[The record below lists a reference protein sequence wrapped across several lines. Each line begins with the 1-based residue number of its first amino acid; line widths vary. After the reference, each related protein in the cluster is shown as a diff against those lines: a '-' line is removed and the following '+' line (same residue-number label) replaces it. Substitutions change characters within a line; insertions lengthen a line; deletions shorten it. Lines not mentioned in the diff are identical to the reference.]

1 MDIQKTKIY
10 SHLIYNNNTFYC
22 ANIDNVAAY
31 AQSFL
36 SRIPAMFSNYTN
48 HDIGHSARV
57 ADYMV
62 DLLPCTLDKYNDTEL
77 VIMLYS
83 AIFHDIGMVVSET
96 EGDLNHAK
104 QDDIRKTHHILSEKF
119 LNECNEKVDCFNIDN
134 EGSVNFKCLVAKIA
148 RSHGEDFSWIERNLK
163 QKEYLGND
171 TVNPQFIACL
181 LRLGDYLD
189 FDSKRTPY
197 YLFNFLNLSTRSSD
211 EWKKHFSITNYKK
224 IENKRVFFAGNCE
237 DPEIYIGIL
246 NYFNLIEKEIK
257 NAKSLLSNDDEKY
270 KLTIEDKVLYQ
281 IFHNSFDSVDLQF
294 LMDYISISN
303 LLMGENLYSDK
314 KSALREIIQNSMDA
328 VSLRK
333 EIAEKNEI
341 AYTPEIKI
349 VIEEDKVSIQDNGI
363 GMTLSDVKNY
373 FLNIGHSFYRS
384 ADFKDLSLTYKPIS
398 HYGIGFL
405 SSFLLSDS
413 INVKTTSYKEPKV
426 CNVLR
431 LQKNNRFVIQKS
443 EENALPE
450 AGTEIILAKS
460 SFMKVFPKVEDI
472 RKYIS
477 ETFKDTGV
485 KIIVSENEQEK
496 VIAFDEQQS
505 KNMINLSDYLNN
517 VECCFGGSLTLSL
530 KDNFR
535 FIVIQPDSVPFENT
549 GEYIYDAE
557 YFSDMIIDYDDLAN
571 WSKNTKST
579 YSINRLLNSYRE
591 LQIFDIYPLDD
602 DEIESFLQAQ
612 EITDDNEAAFEYLKK
627 KHSIYEPI
635 RIYIGDENLF
645 YDIDDYDSID
655 MDTEIKGYDETSGF
669 KKVLKTFIERNIDYD
684 VCTCLIKRELQP
696 IYIHDDHF
704 SKIEQK
710 RTVSS
715 FYHSNLFV
723 KNVRIPNFSISI
735 PVVIRPL
742 MLTNF
747 EINIFSENCYPDV
760 SRTSLNEE
768 TCKLLGY
775 AIGRAIHIYILEHA
789 KLKAYEKEF
798 LKSFIKKYYKYDSD
812 NEFCKKIKL

>member
-1 MDIQKTKIY
+1 MDITETKIY
-10 SHLIYNNNTFYC
+10 KHFKEKDNTFYC
-22 ANIDNVAAY
+22 SNIDNVAAY
-31 AQSFL
+31 AKSFL

-62 DLLPCTLDKYNDTEL
+62 ALLPQPLDKYNDTEL

-96 EGDLNHAK
+96 EGDLDSAR
-104 QDDIRKTHHILSEKF
+104 QDDIRKTHHIRTEKF
-119 LNECNEKVDCFNIDN
+119 LNGHNEKYDCFNIDN
-134 EGSVNFKCLVAKIA
+134 EGSINFKSLVATIA
-148 RSHGEDFSWIERNLK
+148 RSHGEDFSWIEKNLK
-163 QKEYLGND
+163 QKECFGND
-171 TVNPQFIACL
+171 TVNPRFIACL

-197 YLFNFLNLSTRSSD
+197 HLFNFLNLSTISSD
-211 EWKKHFSITNYKK
+211 EWKKHFSITNYNK
-224 IENKRVFFAGNCE
+224 IENQRIFFYGNCE
-237 DPEIYIGIL
+237 EPDIFLGIL
-246 NYFNLIEKEIK
+246 HYFNLIEKEIK
-257 NAKSLLSNDDEKY
+257 NAKSLLSNDEEKY
-270 KLTIEDKVLYQ
+270 KLTIEDKVLNQ
-281 IFHNSFDSVDLQF
+281 ILHNSFDSVDLQF

-413 INVKTTSYKEPKV
+413 ISVKTTSYKEPKV

-477 ETFKDTGV
+477 ETFKNTGV
-485 KIIVSENEQEK
+485 KIIVSENGQETA
-496 VIAFDEQQS
+496 VAFDNQHS
-505 KNMINLSDYLNN
+505 KNRINLSDYLNN
-517 VECCFGGSLTLSL
+517 VECSCSLPLPSAKKEDIPLYGIHSILS
-530 KDNFR
+530 
-535 FIVIQPDSVPFENT
+535 PFENT
-549 GEYIYDAE
+549 GECIYDAE
-557 YFSDMIIDYDDLAN
+557 YFPDMIIDYEDLAN
-571 WSKNTKST
+571 WSENTKST
-579 YSINRLLNSYRE
+579 YSINRLLNSYKE
-591 LQIFDIYPLDD
+591 LQIFDVYPLDY
-602 DEIESFLQAQ
+602 DENECFSQAQ
-612 EITDDNEAAFEYLKK
+612 EILDDNDSAFEYLQK
-627 KHSIYEPI
+627 KHAVYEPI

-645 YDIDDYDSID
+645 YDIDDYDIID
-655 MDTEIKGYDETSGF
+655 MEEEIKGYSETSEF
-669 KKVLKTFIERNIDYD
+669 KKILKAFIERKMDYD
-684 VCTCLIKRELQP
+684 VCACLIRPRLQP
-696 IYIHDDHF
+696 IYIYDEHF
-704 SKIEQK
+704 SRIEHK

-735 PVVIRPL
+735 PVLIRPL
-742 MLTNF
+742 MLANF

-760 SRTSLNEE
+760 SRTRLNDD

-775 AIGRAIHIYILEHA
+775 AIGRAIHIYILKQA
-789 KLKAYEKEF
+789 NLKAHEKEF
-798 LKSFIKKYYKYDSD
+798 LSAFIKKYYKYDPN
-812 NEFCKKIKL
+812 NEFCKKPK

>member
-1 MDIQKTKIY
+1 MDISETKIY
-10 SHLIYNNNTFYC
+10 KHLKEKDNTFYC
-22 ANIDNVAAY
+22 SNIDNLAAY
-31 AQSFL
+31 AKSFL

-62 DLLPCTLDKYNDTEL
+62 ALLPQPLDKYNDTEL

-96 EGDLNHAK
+96 EGDLDSAR
-104 QDDIRKTHHILSEKF
+104 QDDIRKTHHKRSEKF
-119 LNECNEKVDCFNIDN
+119 LNDHNEKYDCFNIDN
-134 EGSVNFKCLVAKIA
+134 ESYVNFKNLVATIA
-148 RSHGEDFSWIERNLK
+148 RSHGEDFSWIEKNLK
-163 QKEYLGND
+163 QKEYFGND

-197 YLFNFLNLSTRSSD
+197 HLFNFLNLSTRSSD
-211 EWKKHFSITNYKK
+211 EWKKHFSITNYEK
-224 IENKRVFFAGNCE
+224 IENHKILFAGNCE
-237 DPEIYIGIL
+237 EPDIFIGIL
-246 NYFNLIEKEIK
+246 HYFDLIEKEIK

-270 KLTIEDKVLYQ
+270 KLTIEDKVLNQ
-281 IFHNSFDSVDLQF
+281 ISHNSFDSVDLQF
-294 LMDYISISN
+294 LMDYIFISN

-413 INVKTTSYKEPKV
+413 ISVKTTSYKEPKV
-426 CNVLR
+426 CNVLQ

-472 RKYIS
+472 CKYIS
-477 ETFKDTGV
+477 ETFKDTGI
-485 KIIVSENEQEK
+485 KIIVSEDGQENA
-496 VIAFDEQQS
+496 VSFTNQQS
-505 KNMINLSDYLNN
+505 KNRIDVSEYLNN

-535 FIVIQPDSVPFENT
+535 FIVIQPDFVPFENT
-549 GEYIYDAE
+549 HEFIYDAN
-557 YFSDMIIDYDDLAN
+557 YFPDMIIDSDDLDI
-571 WSKNTKST
+571 WSKETNSS
-579 YSINRLLNSYRE
+579 YSINRLLNSE
-591 LQIFDIYPLDD
+591 SKLQFFDIYPLDD

-612 EITDDNEAAFEYLKK
+612 EITDDDEVAYDYLQK
-627 KHSIYEPI
+627 KHSINEPI
-635 RIYIGDENLF
+635 RIYIADEYLF
-645 YDIDDYDSID
+645 YDINDFDFFD
-655 MDTEIKGYDETSGF
+655 METEINGYSETSEF
-669 KKVLKTFIERNIDYD
+669 KTLLKEFVKKKVSFD
-684 VCTCLIKRELQP
+684 VRACLIRTKLQP
-696 IYIHDDHF
+696 NYIHDGHF
-704 SKIEQK
+704 SRIEHK
-710 RTVSS
+710 STISS
-715 FYHSNLFV
+715 FNHSNLFV
-723 KNVRIPNFSISI
+723 KNVLIPNFSISI
-735 PVVIRPL
+735 PVLIRPL
-742 MLTNF
+742 MLANF
-747 EINIFSENCYPDV
+747 EINILSEDCYPDV
-760 SRTSLNEE
+760 SRTRLNEE

-775 AIGRAIHIYILEHA
+775 AIGRAIHIYILKQA
-789 KLKAYEKEF
+789 ILKAHEKEF
-798 LKSFIKKYYKYDSD
+798 LKSFINKYYKYDPN
-812 NEFCKKIKL
+812 NEFCKK

>member
-1 MDIQKTKIY
+1 MDISETKIY
-10 SHLIYNNNTFYC
+10 KHLKEKDNTFYC
-22 ANIDNVAAY
+22 SNIDNLAAY
-31 AQSFL
+31 AKSFL

-62 DLLPCTLDKYNDTEL
+62 DLLPQPLDKYNDTEL

-96 EGDLNHAK
+96 EADLDSAR
-104 QDDIRKTHHILSEKF
+104 QDDIRKTHHIRTEKF
-119 LNECNEKVDCFNIDN
+119 LNDHNEKYDSFNIDN
-134 EGSVNFKCLVAKIA
+134 EGSVNFKNLVATIA
-148 RSHGEDFSWIERNLK
+148 RSHGEDFSWIEKNLK
-163 QKEYLGND
+163 QKGCFGND
-171 TVNPQFIACL
+171 TVNPRFIACL

-197 YLFNFLNLSTRSSD
+197 HLFNFLNLSTISSD
-211 EWKKHFSITNYKK
+211 EWKKHFSITNYNK
-224 IENKRVFFAGNCE
+224 IENQRIVFYGNCE
-237 DPEIYIGIL
+237 ESDIFLGIL
-246 NYFNLIEKEIK
+246 HYFNLIEKEIK

-270 KLTIEDKVLYQ
+270 KLTIEDKVLNQ
-281 IFHNSFDSVDLQF
+281 ISHNSFDSVDLQF

-314 KSALREIIQNSMDA
+314 KSALREIIQNSLDA
-328 VSLRK
+328 VSLRR
-333 EIAEKNEI
+333 EVAEKNGI

-349 VIEEDKVSIQDNGI
+349 VIEEDKVSIKDNGI
-363 GMTLSDVKNY
+363 GMTLSDIKNY

-413 INVKTTSYKEPKV
+413 ISVKTTSYKEPQV
-426 CNVLR
+426 CNVLQ

-443 EENALPE
+443 KENALPE

-477 ETFKDTGV
+477 ETFKDTGI
-485 KIIVSENEQEK
+485 KIIVSEDGQENA
-496 VIAFDEQQS
+496 VSFTNQQS
-505 KNMINLSDYLNN
+505 KNRIDISEYLNN

-557 YFSDMIIDYDDLAN
+557 YFPDMIIDYTELEN
-571 WSKNTKST
+571 WSENTKST
-579 YSINRLLNSYRE
+579 YSIDRLLNSEGE
-591 LQIFDIYPLDD
+591 LQILHIYPLGD

-612 EITDDNEAAFEYLKK
+612 EITDDNEAAFDYLQK

-635 RIYIGDENLF
+635 HIYIGDENLF
-645 YDIDDYDSID
+645 YDIDDYDIID
-655 MDTEIKGYDETSGF
+655 MEEEIKGYSETSEF
-669 KKVLKTFIERNIDYD
+669 KKILKAFIERKMDYD
-684 VCTCLIKRELQP
+684 VCACLIRPRLQP
-696 IYIHDDHF
+696 IYIYDEHF
-704 SKIEQK
+704 SRIEHK

-735 PVVIRPL
+735 PVLIRPL
-742 MLTNF
+742 MLANF

-760 SRTSLNEE
+760 SRTRLNDD

-775 AIGRAIHIYILEHA
+775 AIGRAIHIYILKQA
-789 KLKAYEKEF
+789 NLKAHEKEF
-798 LKSFIKKYYKYDSD
+798 LKSFINKYYKYDPN
-812 NEFCKKIKL
+812 NEFCKK

>member
-1 MDIQKTKIY
+1 MDITETKIY
-10 SHLIYNNNTFYC
+10 KHLKEKDNTFYC
-22 ANIDNVAAY
+22 SNIDNVAAY
-31 AQSFL
+31 AKSFL

-62 DLLPCTLDKYNDTEL
+62 DLLPQPLDKYNDTEL

-96 EGDLNHAK
+96 EGDLDSAR
-104 QDDIRKTHHILSEKF
+104 QDDIRKTHHIRTEKF
-119 LNECNEKVDCFNIDN
+119 LNGHNEKYDCFNIDN
-134 EGSVNFKCLVAKIA
+134 EGSINFKSLVATIA
-148 RSHGEDFSWIERNLK
+148 RSHGEDFSWIEKNLK
-163 QKEYLGND
+163 QKECFGND
-171 TVNPQFIACL
+171 TVNPRFIACL

-197 YLFNFLNLSTRSSD
+197 HLFNFLNLSTISSD
-211 EWKKHFSITNYKK
+211 EWKKHFSITNYNK
-224 IENKRVFFAGNCE
+224 IEKQRIVFYGNCE
-237 DPEIYIGIL
+237 EPDIFLGIL
-246 NYFNLIEKEIK
+246 HYFNLIEKEIK

-270 KLTIEDKVLYQ
+270 KLTIEDKVLNQ
-281 IFHNSFDSVDLQF
+281 ISHNSFDSVDLQF

-314 KSALREIIQNSMDA
+314 KSALREILQNSMDA
-328 VSLRK
+328 VSLRN

-413 INVKTTSYKEPKV
+413 ISVKTTSYKEPKV

-477 ETFKDTGV
+477 ETFKDTGI
-485 KIIVSENEQEK
+485 KIIVSEDGQENA
-496 VIAFDEQQS
+496 VSFTNQQS
-505 KNMINLSDYLNN
+505 KNRIDISEYLNN
-517 VECCFGGSLTLSL
+517 VECSCSNPLLSSKKEGIKL
-530 KDNFR
+530 YG
-535 FIVIQPDSVPFENT
+535 IQSVLSPFENT
-549 GEYIYDAE
+549 GECIYDAE
-557 YFSDMIIDYDDLAN
+557 YFSEKIVAFDDLYKC
-571 WSKNTKST
+571 SKKEWAS
-579 YSINRLLNSYRE
+579 YSINRLLNTYNE
-591 LQIFDIYPLDD
+591 LQIFDVYPLDY
-602 DEIESFLQAQ
+602 EENECFSQTQ
-612 EITDDNEAAFEYLKK
+612 EILDDNNSAFEYLQK
-627 KHSIYEPI
+627 KHSVYEFI
-635 RIYIGDENLF
+635 RIYIGDGNLF
-645 YDIDDYDSID
+645 YDIDDYDIID
-655 MDTEIKGYDETSGF
+655 MEEEIKGYSETSEF
-669 KKVLKTFIERNIDYD
+669 KKILKAFIERKMDYD
-684 VCTCLIKRELQP
+684 VCACLIRPRLQP
-696 IYIHDDHF
+696 IYIYDDHF
-704 SKIEQK
+704 SRIEHK

-735 PVVIRPL
+735 PVLIRPL
-742 MLTNF
+742 MLANF

-760 SRTSLNEE
+760 SRTRLNDD

-775 AIGRAIHIYILEHA
+775 AIGRAIHIYILKQA
-789 KLKAYEKEF
+789 NLKAHEKEF
-798 LKSFIKKYYKYDSD
+798 LSAFIKKYYKYDPN
-812 NEFCKKIKL
+812 NEFCKKTK

>member
-1 MDIQKTKIY
+1 MDITETKIY
-10 SHLIYNNNTFYC
+10 KHLKEKNNTFYC
-22 ANIDNVAAY
+22 ERINNVAAF

-57 ADYMV
+57 ADYMF
-62 DLLPCTLDKYNDTEL
+62 DLLPSPLDKYNDTEL
-77 VIMLYS
+77 VIMLFS
-83 AIFHDIGMVVSET
+83 AIFHDVGMVVSET
-96 EGDLNHAK
+96 EGNLNPAK

-134 EGSVNFKCLVAKIA
+134 EGSVNFKSLVAKIA

-189 FDSKRTPY
+189 FDSKRTPH

-211 EWKKHFSITNYKK
+211 EWKKHFSITNYEK
-224 IENKRVFFAGNCE
+224 IENHKILFAGNCE
-237 DPEIYIGIL
+237 EPDIFLGIL
-246 NYFNLIEKEIK
+246 HYFNLIEKEIK

-270 KLTIEDKVLYQ
+270 KLTIEDKVLNQ
-281 IFHNSFDSVDLQF
+281 ISHNSFDSVDLQF

-314 KSALREIIQNSMDA
+314 KSALREIIQNSLDA

-333 EIAEKNEI
+333 EITEKNEI

-349 VIEEDKVSIQDNGI
+349 VIEKDKVSIQDNGI

-413 INVKTTSYKEPKV
+413 ISVKTTSYKEPKV

-477 ETFKDTGV
+477 ETFKDTGI
-485 KIIVSENEQEK
+485 KIIVSEDGQENA
-496 VIAFDEQQS
+496 VSFTNQQS
-505 KNMINLSDYLNN
+505 KNRIDVSEYLNN
-517 VECCFGGSLTLSL
+517 VECSCSNPLLSSKKAGIKL
-530 KDNFR
+530 YG
-535 FIVIQPDSVPFENT
+535 IQSVLSPFKNT
-549 GEYIYDAE
+549 GEWIYDAE
-557 YFSDMIIDYDDLAN
+557 YFPDMIIDYEDLAN
-571 WSKNTKST
+571 WSENTKST
-579 YSINRLLNSYRE
+579 YSIDRLLNSEGE
-591 LQIFDIYPLDD
+591 LQILHIYPLGD

-612 EITDDNEAAFEYLKK
+612 EITDDNEAAFDYLQK

-635 RIYIGDENLF
+635 HIYIGDKYLF
-645 YDIDDYDSID
+645 YDIDDYDIFNID
-655 MDTEIKGYDETSGF
+655 IEIKGYGETSKF
-669 KKVLKTFIERNIDYD
+669 KKLLREFIEKEVGVD
-684 VCTCLIKRELQP
+684 VPTCLIRTKLQP
-696 IYIHDDHF
+696 IYIYDEHF
-704 SKIEQK
+704 SRIEHK

-735 PVVIRPL
+735 PVLIRPL
-742 MLTNF
+742 MLANF

-760 SRTSLNEE
+760 SRTRLNDD

-775 AIGRAIHIYILEHA
+775 AIGRAIHIYILKQA
-789 KLKAYEKEF
+789 NLKAHEKEF
-798 LKSFIKKYYKYDSD
+798 LSAFIKKYYKYDPN
-812 NEFCKKIKL
+812 NEFCKKTK

>member
-1 MDIQKTKIY
+1 MDISETKIY
-10 SHLIYNNNTFYC
+10 KHLNNKDNTFYC

-62 DLLPCTLDKYNDTEL
+62 DLLPRPLNKYNDTEL
-77 VIMLYS
+77 VIMLCS

-96 EGDLNHAK
+96 EGDLNPAK
-104 QDDIRKTHHILSEKF
+104 QDDIRKNHHIRSEKF
-119 LNECNEKVDCFNIDN
+119 LNDHNKKNDCFNIDN
-134 EGSVNFKCLVAKIA
+134 EGSVNFKNLVATIA
-148 RSHGEDFSWIERNLK
+148 RSHGEDFSWIEKNLK
-163 QKEYLGND
+163 QKECFGND
-171 TVNPQFIACL
+171 TVNPRFIACL

-197 YLFNFLNLSTRSSD
+197 HLFNFLNLSTISSD
-211 EWKKHFSITNYKK
+211 EWKKHFSITNYNK
-224 IENKRVFFAGNCE
+224 IENQRIVFYGNCE
-237 DPEIYIGIL
+237 EPDIFLGIL
-246 NYFNLIEKEIK
+246 HYFNLIEKEIK

-270 KLTIEDKVLYQ
+270 KLTIEDKVLNQ
-281 IFHNSFDSVDLQF
+281 ISHNSFDSVDLQF

-413 INVKTTSYKEPKV
+413 ISVKTTSYKEPKV

-450 AGTEIILAKS
+450 SGTEIILTKS
-460 SFMKVFPKVEDI
+460 SFMKVFQKGEDVC
-472 RKYIS
+472 KYIS
-477 ETFKDTGV
+477 ETFKDTGI
-485 KIIVSENEQEK
+485 KIIVSENGQETA
-496 VIAFDEQQS
+496 VAFDNQHS
-505 KNMINLSDYLNN
+505 KNRINLSDYLNN
-517 VECCFGGSLTLSL
+517 VECSCSLPLLSAKKEDIPL
-530 KDNFR
+530 YG
-535 FIVIQPDSVPFENT
+535 IYSVISPFENT

-557 YFSDMIIDYDDLAN
+557 YFPDMIIDYTELEN
-571 WSKNTKST
+571 WSENTKST
-579 YSINRLLNSYRE
+579 YSIDRLLNSEGE
-591 LQIFDIYPLDD
+591 LQILHIYPLDD

-612 EITDDNEAAFEYLKK
+612 EITDDNEAAFDYLQK

-635 RIYIGDENLF
+635 HIYIGDKYLF
-645 YDIDDYDSID
+645 YDIDDYDIFN
-655 MDTEIKGYDETSGF
+655 MDIEIKGYDETSKF
-669 KKVLKTFIERNIDYD
+669 KKLLKEFIEKEVGVD
-684 VCTCLIKRELQP
+684 VPACLIRTKFQP
-696 IYIHDDHF
+696 IYIYDEHF
-704 SKIEQK
+704 SRIEHK

-735 PVVIRPL
+735 PVLIMPL
-742 MLTNF
+742 MLANF

-760 SRTSLNEE
+760 SRTRLNDD

-775 AIGRAIHIYILEHA
+775 AIGRAIHIYILKQA
-789 KLKAYEKEF
+789 NLKAHEKKF
-798 LKSFIKKYYKYDSD
+798 LSAFINKYYKYDPN
-812 NEFCKKIKL
+812 NEFCKK

>member
-1 MDIQKTKIY
+1 MDITETKIY
-10 SHLIYNNNTFYC
+10 KHLKEKDNTFYC
-22 ANIDNVAAY
+22 SNIDNVAAY
-31 AQSFL
+31 AKSFL

-62 DLLPCTLDKYNDTEL
+62 DLLPQPLDKYNDTEL

-96 EGDLNHAK
+96 ESDLDSAK
-104 QDDIRKTHHILSEKF
+104 QDDIRKNHHIRSEKF
-119 LNECNEKVDCFNIDN
+119 LNDHNEKYDCFNIDN
-134 EGSVNFKCLVAKIA
+134 EGSVNFKNLVATIA
-148 RSHGEDFSWIERNLK
+148 RSHGEDFSWIEKNLK
-163 QKEYLGND
+163 QKECFGND
-171 TVNPQFIACL
+171 TVNPRFIACL

-197 YLFNFLNLSTRSSD
+197 HLFNFLNLSTISSD
-211 EWKKHFSITNYKK
+211 EWKKHFSITNYNK
-224 IENKRVFFAGNCE
+224 IEKQRIVFYGNCE
-237 DPEIYIGIL
+237 EPDIFLGIL
-246 NYFNLIEKEIK
+246 HYFNLIEKEIK

-270 KLTIEDKVLYQ
+270 KLTIEDKVLNQ
-281 IFHNSFDSVDLQF
+281 ISHNSFDSVDLQF

-328 VSLRK
+328 VSLRN

-413 INVKTTSYKEPKV
+413 ISVKTTSYKEPKV

-477 ETFKDTGV
+477 ETFKDTGI
-485 KIIVSENEQEK
+485 KIIVSEDGQENA
-496 VIAFDEQQS
+496 VSFTNQQS
-505 KNMINLSDYLNN
+505 KNRIDISEYLNN
-517 VECCFGGSLTLSL
+517 VECSCSNPLLSSKKEGIKL
-530 KDNFR
+530 YG
-535 FIVIQPDSVPFENT
+535 IQSVLSPFENT
-549 GEYIYDAE
+549 GECIYDAE
-557 YFSDMIIDYDDLAN
+557 YFSEKIVAFDDLYKC
-571 WSKNTKST
+571 SKKEWAS
-579 YSINRLLNSYRE
+579 YSINRLLNTYNE
-591 LQIFDIYPLDD
+591 LQIFDVYPLDY
-602 DEIESFLQAQ
+602 EENECFSQTQ
-612 EITDDNEAAFEYLKK
+612 EILDDNNSAFEYLQK
-627 KHSIYEPI
+627 KHSVYEFI
-635 RIYIGDENLF
+635 RIYIGDGNLF
-645 YDIDDYDSID
+645 YDIDDYDIID
-655 MDTEIKGYDETSGF
+655 MEEEIKGYSETSEF
-669 KKVLKTFIERNIDYD
+669 KKILKAFIERKMDYD
-684 VCTCLIKRELQP
+684 VCACLIRPRLQP
-696 IYIHDDHF
+696 IYIYDDHF
-704 SKIEQK
+704 SRIEHK

-735 PVVIRPL
+735 PVLIRPL
-742 MLTNF
+742 MLANF

-760 SRTSLNEE
+760 SRTRLNDD

-775 AIGRAIHIYILEHA
+775 AIGRAIHIYILKQA
-789 KLKAYEKEF
+789 NLKAHEKEF
-798 LKSFIKKYYKYDSD
+798 LSAFIKKYYKYDPN
-812 NEFCKKIKL
+812 NEFCKKTK

>member
-1 MDIQKTKIY
+1 MDITETKIY
-10 SHLIYNNNTFYC
+10 KHLKEKDNTFYC
-22 ANIDNVAAY
+22 SNIDNVAAY
-31 AQSFL
+31 AKSFL

-62 DLLPCTLDKYNDTEL
+62 DLLPQPLDKYNDTEL

-96 EGDLNHAK
+96 EGDLDSAR
-104 QDDIRKTHHILSEKF
+104 QDDIRKTHHIRTEKF
-119 LNECNEKVDCFNIDN
+119 LNGHNEKYDCFNIDN
-134 EGSVNFKCLVAKIA
+134 EGSINFKSLVATIA
-148 RSHGEDFSWIERNLK
+148 RSHGEDFSWIEKNLK
-163 QKEYLGND
+163 QKECFGND
-171 TVNPQFIACL
+171 TVNPRFIACL

-197 YLFNFLNLSTRSSD
+197 HLFNFLNLSTISSD
-211 EWKKHFSITNYKK
+211 EWKKHFSITNYNK
-224 IENKRVFFAGNCE
+224 IEKQRIVFYGNCE
-237 DPEIYIGIL
+237 EPDIFLGIL
-246 NYFNLIEKEIK
+246 HYFNLIEKEIK

-270 KLTIEDKVLYQ
+270 KLTIEDKVLNQ
-281 IFHNSFDSVDLQF
+281 ISHNSFDSVDLQF

-314 KSALREIIQNSMDA
+314 KSALREILQNSMDA
-328 VSLRK
+328 VSLRN

-413 INVKTTSYKEPKV
+413 ISVKTTSYKEPKV

-477 ETFKDTGV
+477 ETFKDTGI
-485 KIIVSENEQEK
+485 KIIVSEDGQENA
-496 VIAFDEQQS
+496 VSFTNQQS
-505 KNMINLSDYLNN
+505 KNRIDISEYLNN
-517 VECCFGGSLTLSL
+517 VECSCSNPLLSSKKEGIKL
-530 KDNFR
+530 YG
-535 FIVIQPDSVPFENT
+535 IQSVLSPFENT
-549 GEYIYDAE
+549 GECIYDAE
-557 YFSDMIIDYDDLAN
+557 YFSEKIVAFDDLYKC
-571 WSKNTKST
+571 SKKEWAS
-579 YSINRLLNSYRE
+579 YSINRLLNTYNE
-591 LQIFDIYPLDD
+591 LQIFDVYPLDY
-602 DEIESFLQAQ
+602 EENECFSQTQ
-612 EITDDNEAAFEYLKK
+612 EILDDNNSAFEYLQK
-627 KHSIYEPI
+627 KHSVYEFI
-635 RIYIGDENLF
+635 RIYIGDGNLF
-645 YDIDDYDSID
+645 YDIDDYDIID
-655 MDTEIKGYDETSGF
+655 MEEEIKGYSETSEF
-669 KKVLKTFIERNIDYD
+669 KKILKAFIERKMDYD
-684 VCTCLIKRELQP
+684 VCACLIRPRLQP
-696 IYIHDDHF
+696 IYIYDDHF
-704 SKIEQK
+704 SRIEHK

-735 PVVIRPL
+735 PVLIRPL
-742 MLTNF
+742 ILANF

-760 SRTSLNEE
+760 SRTRLNDD

-775 AIGRAIHIYILEHA
+775 AIGRAIHIYILKQA
-789 KLKAYEKEF
+789 NLKAHEKEF
-798 LKSFIKKYYKYDSD
+798 LSAFIKKYYKYDPN
-812 NEFCKKIKL
+812 NEFCKKTK

>member
-1 MDIQKTKIY
+1 MDITETKIY
-10 SHLIYNNNTFYC
+10 KHLKEKDNTFYC
-22 ANIDNVAAY
+22 ANINNVVAY

-62 DLLPCTLDKYNDTEL
+62 ALLPQPLDKYNDTEL

-83 AIFHDIGMVVSET
+83 AIFHDIGMVVSEP
-96 EGDLNHAK
+96 ESDLDSTK
-104 QDDIRKTHHILSEKF
+104 QDDIRKNHHIRSEKF
-119 LNECNEKVDCFNIDN
+119 LNDHNEKNDCFNIDN
-134 EGSVNFKCLVAKIA
+134 ESSVNFKNLVATIA
-148 RSHGEDFSWIERNLK
+148 RSHGEAFSWIEKNLK
-163 QKEYLGND
+163 QKEYFGND

-197 YLFNFLNLSTRSSD
+197 HLFNFLNLSTRSSD
-211 EWKKHFSITNYKK
+211 EWKKHFSITNYEK
-224 IENKRVFFAGNCE
+224 IENHKILFAGNCE
-237 DPEIYIGIL
+237 EPDIFIGIL
-246 NYFNLIEKEIK
+246 HYFDLIENEIK
-257 NAKSLLSNDDEKY
+257 NVKSLSATNDAKY
-270 KLTIEDKVLYQ
+270 KLNIEDEVVNQ
-281 IFHNSFDSVDLQF
+281 ISHNSFDSVDLQF
-294 LMDYISISN
+294 LMDYVSISN

-314 KSALREIIQNSMDA
+314 KSALREIIQNSLDA

-333 EIAEKNEI
+333 EITEKNGI
-341 AYTPEIKI
+341 AYAPEIKI
-349 VIEEDKVSIQDNGI
+349 VIEKDKVSVKDNGI
-363 GMTLSDVKNY
+363 GMTLSDIKEY

-384 ADFKDLSLTYKPIS
+384 DDFKDLSLTYKPIS

-413 INVKTTSYKEPKV
+413 ISVKTTSYKEPKV
-426 CNVLR
+426 CNVLQ

-485 KIIVSENEQEK
+485 KIIVSEDGQENA
-496 VIAFDEQQS
+496 VSFTNQQS
-505 KNMINLSDYLNN
+505 KNRIDVSDYLNN
-517 VECCFGGSLTLSL
+517 VECCFGGSLTLLL

-557 YFSDMIIDYDDLAN
+557 YFPDMIIDYTELEN
-571 WSKNTKST
+571 WSENTKST
-579 YSINRLLNSYRE
+579 YSIDRLLNSEGE
-591 LQIFDIYPLDD
+591 LQILHIYPLGD

-612 EITDDNEAAFEYLKK
+612 EITEDNEAAFDYLQK

-645 YDIDDYDSID
+645 YDIDDYDFID
-655 MDTEIKGYDETSGF
+655 MEVEIKGYGETSKF
-669 KKVLKTFIERNIDYD
+669 KKLLREFIEKEVGVD
-684 VCTCLIKRELQP
+684 VPAFLIRTKLQP
-696 IYIHDDHF
+696 IYIYDGHF
-704 SKIEQK
+704 SRIEHK
-710 RTVSS
+710 STISS
-715 FYHSNLFV
+715 FYHSNLFI
-723 KNVRIPNFSISI
+723 KNVRIPNFNISI
-735 PVVIRPL
+735 PVLIMPL
-742 MLTNF
+742 MLANF
-747 EINIFSENCYPDV
+747 EINIFSEDCYPDV

-775 AIGRAIHIYILEHA
+775 AIGRAIHIYILKQA
-789 KLKAYEKEF
+789 NLKAHEKKF
-798 LKSFIKKYYKYDSD
+798 LSAFINKYYKYDPN
-812 NEFCKKIKL
+812 NEFCKKIK

>member
-1 MDIQKTKIY
+1 MGITETKIY
-10 SHLIYNNNTFYC
+10 AYLTKRKNSFYC
-22 ANIDNVAAY
+22 ERIDNIAAY

-62 DLLPCTLDKYNDTEL
+62 DLLPRPLNKYNDTEL
-77 VIMLYS
+77 VIMLCS

-96 EGDLNHAK
+96 EGDLTPAK
-104 QDDIRKTHHILSEKF
+104 QDDIRKTHHIRSEKF
-119 LNECNEKVDCFNIDN
+119 LNDHNEKYDCFNIDN
-134 EGSVNFKCLVAKIA
+134 EGSVNFKNLVATIA
-148 RSHGEDFSWIERNLK
+148 RSHGEDFSWIEKNLK
-163 QKEYLGND
+163 QKEYFGND
-171 TVNPQFIACL
+171 TVNPRFIACL

-197 YLFNFLNLSTRSSD
+197 HLFNFLNLSTISSD
-211 EWKKHFSITNYKK
+211 EWKKHFSITNYNK
-224 IENKRVFFAGNCE
+224 IENQRIVFYGNCE
-237 DPEIYIGIL
+237 EPDIFLGIL
-246 NYFNLIEKEIK
+246 HYFNLIEKEIK

-270 KLTIEDKVLYQ
+270 RLTIEDKVLNQ
-281 IFHNSFDSVDLQF
+281 ISHNSFDSVDLQF

-413 INVKTTSYKEPKV
+413 ISVKTTSYKEPKV

-477 ETFKDTGV
+477 ETFKDTGI
-485 KIIVSENEQEK
+485 KIIVSEDGQENA
-496 VIAFDEQQS
+496 VSFTNQQT
-505 KNMINLSDYLNN
+505 KNRIDISEYLNN

-557 YFSDMIIDYDDLAN
+557 YFPDMIIDSEVLDI
-571 WSKNTKST
+571 WSKETNSS
-579 YSINRLLNSYRE
+579 YSINRLLNSE
-591 LQIFDIYPLDD
+591 SKLQFFDIYPLDD

-612 EITDDNEAAFEYLKK
+612 EITDDNEVAYDYLQK
-627 KHSIYEPI
+627 KHSINEPI
-635 RIYIGDENLF
+635 RIYIADEYLF
-645 YDIDDYDSID
+645 YDIDDYDFID
-655 MDTEIKGYDETSGF
+655 MEVEIKGYGETSKF
-669 KKVLKTFIERNIDYD
+669 KKLLREFIEKEVGVD
-684 VCTCLIKRELQP
+684 VPACLIRTKLQP
-696 IYIHDDHF
+696 IYIYDEHF
-704 SKIEQK
+704 SRIEHK

-735 PVVIRPL
+735 PVLIRPL
-742 MLTNF
+742 MLANF

-760 SRTSLNEE
+760 SRTSLKEE
-768 TCKLLGY
+768 TCRLLGY
-775 AIGRAIHIYILEHA
+775 AIGRAIHIYILKQA
-789 KLKAYEKEF
+789 NLKAHEKKF
-798 LKSFIKKYYKYDSD
+798 LSAFINKYYKYDPN
-812 NEFCKKIKL
+812 NEFCKKTK

>member
-1 MDIQKTKIY
+1 MDISDTKIY
-10 SHLIYNNNTFYC
+10 KHLNNKDNTFYC
-22 ANIDNVAAY
+22 ANINNVAAY

-57 ADYMV
+57 ADYLV
-62 DLLPCTLDKYNDTEL
+62 ALLPQPLDKYNDTEL

-96 EGDLNHAK
+96 EGDLDSAR
-104 QDDIRKTHHILSEKF
+104 QDDIRKTHHIRSEKF
-119 LNECNEKVDCFNIDN
+119 LNDHNEKYDCFNIDN
-134 EGSVNFKCLVAKIA
+134 EGSVNFKNLVATVA
-148 RSHGEDFSWIERNLK
+148 RSHGEAFSWIGKNLK
-163 QKEYLGND
+163 QKEYFGND

-197 YLFNFLNLSTRSSD
+197 HLFNFLNLSTRSSD
-211 EWKKHFSITNYKK
+211 EWKKHFSITNYEK
-224 IENKRVFFAGNCE
+224 IENHKILFAGNCE
-237 DPEIYIGIL
+237 EPDIFIGIL
-246 NYFNLIEKEIK
+246 HYFDLIENEIK
-257 NAKSLLSNDDEKY
+257 NAKSLLANCDEKY
-270 KLTIEDKVLYQ
+270 KLSIDDKIENQ
-281 IFHNSFDSVDLQF
+281 ISHKSFDSVDLQF
-294 LMDYISISN
+294 LMDYVSISN

-314 KSALREIIQNSMDA
+314 KSALREIIQNSLDA
-328 VSLRK
+328 VSLKK
-333 EIAEKNEI
+333 EISKKNGI
-341 AYTPEIKI
+341 AYAPEIRI
-349 VIEEDKVSIQDNGI
+349 VIEENKVSVKDNGI
-363 GMTLSDVKNY
+363 GMTLSDVKKY

-384 ADFKDLSLTYKPIS
+384 QDFKDLSLTYKPIS

-413 INVKTTSYKEPKV
+413 ISVKTTSYKEPKV

-477 ETFKDTGV
+477 ETFKDTGI
-485 KIIVSENEQEK
+485 KIIVSVDGQENA
-496 VIAFDEQQS
+496 VSFTNQQS
-505 KNMINLSDYLNN
+505 KNRIDISEYLNN
-517 VECCFGGSLTLSL
+517 VECSFGGSLTLSL

-557 YFSDMIIDYDDLAN
+557 YFPDMIIEYTELEN
-571 WSKNTKST
+571 WSENTKST
-579 YSINRLLNSYRE
+579 YSIDRLLNSEGE
-591 LQIFDIYPLDD
+591 LQILHIYPLGD

-612 EITDDNEAAFEYLKK
+612 EITDDNEAAFDYLQK

-635 RIYIGDENLF
+635 HIYIGDKYLF
-645 YDIDDYDSID
+645 YDIDDYDIID
-655 MDTEIKGYDETSGF
+655 MEEEIKGYSETSKF
-669 KKVLKTFIERNIDYD
+669 KKLLREFIEKEVGVD
-684 VCTCLIKRELQP
+684 VPACLIRTKLQP
-696 IYIHDDHF
+696 IYIYDEHF
-704 SKIEQK
+704 SRIEHK

-735 PVVIRPL
+735 PVLIRPL
-742 MLTNF
+742 MLANF

-760 SRTSLNEE
+760 SRTRLNDD

-775 AIGRAIHIYILEHA
+775 AIGRAIHIYILKQA
-789 KLKAYEKEF
+789 NLKAHEKEF
-798 LKSFIKKYYKYDSD
+798 LSAFIKKYYKYDPN
-812 NEFCKKIKL
+812 NEFCKRIK

>member
-1 MDIQKTKIY
+1 MDITETKIY
-10 SHLIYNNNTFYC
+10 KHLNKNPFYC
-22 ANIDNVAAY
+22 ANINNVAAY

-62 DLLPCTLDKYNDTEL
+62 DLLPQPLDKYNDTEL

-96 EGDLNHAK
+96 EGDLNPAK
-104 QDDIRKTHHILSEKF
+104 QDDIRKNHHIRSEKF
-119 LNECNEKVDCFNIDN
+119 LNDHNEKYDCFNIDN
-134 EGSVNFKCLVAKIA
+134 EGSVNFKNLVATIA
-148 RSHGEDFSWIERNLK
+148 RSHGEDFSWIEKNLK
-163 QKEYLGND
+163 QKEYFGND
-171 TVNPQFIACL
+171 TVNPQFIACI

-197 YLFNFLNLSTRSSD
+197 HLFNFLNLSTISSD
-211 EWKKHFSITNYKK
+211 EWKKHFSITNYNK
-224 IENKRVFFAGNCE
+224 IENQRIVFYGNCE
-237 DPEIYIGIL
+237 EPDIFLGIL
-246 NYFNLIEKEIK
+246 HYFNLIEKEIK

-270 KLTIEDKVLYQ
+270 KLTIEDKVLNQ
-281 IFHNSFDSVDLQF
+281 ISHNSFDSVDLQF

-349 VIEEDKVSIQDNGI
+349 VIEEYKVSIQDNGI
-363 GMTLSDVKNY
+363 GMTLSDIKEY

-384 ADFKDLSLTYKPIS
+384 DDFKDLSLTYKPIS

-413 INVKTTSYKEPKV
+413 ISVKTTSYKEPKV

-477 ETFKDTGV
+477 ETFKDTGI
-485 KIIVSENEQEK
+485 KIIVSEDGQENA
-496 VIAFDEQQS
+496 VSFTNQQS
-505 KNMINLSDYLNN
+505 KNRIDISEYLNN
-517 VECCFGGSLTLSL
+517 VECSCSLTLLSSKKEGIKL
-530 KDNFR
+530 HG
-535 FIVIQPDSVPFENT
+535 IQSVLSPFENT
-549 GEYIYDAE
+549 GEWIYDAE
-557 YFSDMIIDYDDLAN
+557 YFPDMIINYEDLAN
-571 WSKNTKST
+571 WSENTKST
-579 YSINRLLNSYRE
+579 YSIDRLLNSEGE
-591 LQIFDIYPLDD
+591 LQILHIYPLGD
-602 DEIESFLQAQ
+602 DEIETFLQAQ
-612 EITDDNEAAFEYLKK
+612 EITDDNEAAFDYLQK

-635 RIYIGDENLF
+635 HIYIGDKYLF
-645 YDIDDYDSID
+645 YDIDDYDIFNID
-655 MDTEIKGYDETSGF
+655 IEIKGYGETSKF
-669 KKVLKTFIERNIDYD
+669 KKLLRKFIEKEVGVD
-684 VCTCLIKRELQP
+684 VPACLIRTKLQP
-696 IYIHDDHF
+696 IYIYDEHF
-704 SKIEQK
+704 SRIEHK

-735 PVVIRPL
+735 PVLIRPL
-742 MLTNF
+742 MLANF

-760 SRTSLNEE
+760 SRTRLNDD

-775 AIGRAIHIYILEHA
+775 AIGRAIHIYILKQA
-789 KLKAYEKEF
+789 NLKAHEKKF
-798 LKSFIKKYYKYDSD
+798 LSAFINKYYKYDPNND
-812 NEFCKKIKL
+812 FCKKIKC

>member
-1 MDIQKTKIY
+1 MDITETKIY
-10 SHLIYNNNTFYC
+10 KHLKEKDNTFYC
-22 ANIDNVAAY
+22 SNIDNVAAY
-31 AQSFL
+31 AKSFL

-62 DLLPCTLDKYNDTEL
+62 DLLPQPLDKYNDTEL

-96 EGDLNHAK
+96 EGDLDSAR
-104 QDDIRKTHHILSEKF
+104 QDDIRKTHHIRTEKF
-119 LNECNEKVDCFNIDN
+119 LNGHNEKYDCFNIDN
-134 EGSVNFKCLVAKIA
+134 EGSINFKSLVATIA
-148 RSHGEDFSWIERNLK
+148 RSHGEDFSWIEKNLK
-163 QKEYLGND
+163 QKECFGND
-171 TVNPQFIACL
+171 TVNPRFIACL

-197 YLFNFLNLSTRSSD
+197 HLFNFLNLSTISSD
-211 EWKKHFSITNYKK
+211 EWKKHFSITNYNK
-224 IENKRVFFAGNCE
+224 IEKQRIVFYGNCE
-237 DPEIYIGIL
+237 EPDIFLGIL
-246 NYFNLIEKEIK
+246 HYFNLIEKEIK

-270 KLTIEDKVLYQ
+270 KLTIEDKVLNQ
-281 IFHNSFDSVDLQF
+281 ISHNSFDSVDLQF

-314 KSALREIIQNSMDA
+314 KSALREILQNSMDA
-328 VSLRK
+328 VSLRN

-413 INVKTTSYKEPKV
+413 ISVKTTSYKEPKV

-477 ETFKDTGV
+477 ETFKDTGI
-485 KIIVSENEQEK
+485 KIIVSEDGQENA
-496 VIAFDEQQS
+496 VSFTNQQS
-505 KNMINLSDYLNN
+505 KNRIDISEYLNN
-517 VECCFGGSLTLSL
+517 VECSCSNPLLSSKKEGIKL
-530 KDNFR
+530 YG
-535 FIVIQPDSVPFENT
+535 IQSVLSPFENT
-549 GEYIYDAE
+549 GECIYDAE
-557 YFSDMIIDYDDLAN
+557 YFSEKIVAFDDLYKC
-571 WSKNTKST
+571 SKKEWAS
-579 YSINRLLNSYRE
+579 YSINRLLNTYNE
-591 LQIFDIYPLDD
+591 LQIFDVYPLDY
-602 DEIESFLQAQ
+602 EENECFSQTQ
-612 EITDDNEAAFEYLKK
+612 EILDDNNSAFEYLQK
-627 KHSIYEPI
+627 KHSVYEFI
-635 RIYIGDENLF
+635 RIYIGDGNLF
-645 YDIDDYDSID
+645 YDIDDYDIID
-655 MDTEIKGYDETSGF
+655 MEEEIKGYSETSEF
-669 KKVLKTFIERNIDYD
+669 KKILKAFIERKMDFD
-684 VCTCLIKRELQP
+684 VCACLIRPRLQP
-696 IYIHDDHF
+696 IYIYDDHF
-704 SKIEQK
+704 SRIEHK

-735 PVVIRPL
+735 PVLIRPL
-742 MLTNF
+742 MLANF

-760 SRTSLNEE
+760 SRTRLNDD

-775 AIGRAIHIYILEHA
+775 AIGRAIHIYILKQA
-789 KLKAYEKEF
+789 NLKAHEKEF
-798 LKSFIKKYYKYDSD
+798 LSAFIKKYYKYDPN
-812 NEFCKKIKL
+812 NEFCKKTK

>member
-1 MDIQKTKIY
+1 MGITETKIY
-10 SHLIYNNNTFYC
+10 AYLTKRKNSFYC
-22 ANIDNVAAY
+22 ERIDNIAVY

-62 DLLPCTLDKYNDTEL
+62 DLLPQPLDKYNDTEL

-96 EGDLNHAK
+96 ESDLDSAK
-104 QDDIRKTHHILSEKF
+104 QDDIRKNHHIRSEKF
-119 LNECNEKVDCFNIDN
+119 LNDHNEKNDCFNIDN
-134 EGSVNFKCLVAKIA
+134 EGSVNFKNLVATIA
-148 RSHGEDFSWIERNLK
+148 RSHGEDFSWIEKNLK
-163 QKEYLGND
+163 QKECFGND
-171 TVNPQFIACL
+171 TVNPCFIACL

-197 YLFNFLNLSTRSSD
+197 HLFNFLNLSTISSD
-211 EWKKHFSITNYKK
+211 EWKKHFSITNYNK
-224 IENKRVFFAGNCE
+224 IEKQRIVFYGNCE
-237 DPEIYIGIL
+237 EPDIFLGIL
-246 NYFNLIEKEIK
+246 HYFNLIEKEIK
-257 NAKSLLSNDDEKY
+257 NAKSLLSSDEEKY
-270 KLTIEDKVLYQ
+270 KLTIEDKVLNQ
-281 IFHNSFDSVDLQF
+281 ILHNSFDSVDLQF

-384 ADFKDLSLTYKPIS
+384 AYFKDLSLTYKPIS

-413 INVKTTSYKEPKV
+413 ISVKTTSYKEPKV

-477 ETFKDTGV
+477 ETFKNTGV
-485 KIIVSENEQEK
+485 KIIVSENGQENA
-496 VIAFDEQQS
+496 VSFTNQQS
-505 KNMINLSDYLNN
+505 KNRIDVSEYLNN
-517 VECCFGGSLTLSL
+517 IECSCSNPLLSSNKAGIKL
-530 KDNFR
+530 YG
-535 FIVIQPDSVPFENT
+535 IQSVLSPFENT
-549 GEYIYDAE
+549 GEWIYDAE
-557 YFSDMIIDYDDLAN
+557 YFPDIIIDYEDLAN
-571 WSKNTKST
+571 WSENTKST
-579 YSINRLLNSYRE
+579 YSIDRLLNSEGE
-591 LQIFDIYPLDD
+591 LQILHIYPLGDE
-602 DEIESFLQAQ
+602 EIESFLQAQ
-612 EITDDNEAAFEYLKK
+612 EITDDNEAAFDYLQK

-635 RIYIGDENLF
+635 HIYIGDKYLF
-645 YDIDDYDSID
+645 YDIDDYDIFNID
-655 MDTEIKGYDETSGF
+655 IEIKGYGETSKF
-669 KKVLKTFIERNIDYD
+669 KKLLREFIEKEVGVD
-684 VCTCLIKRELQP
+684 VPACLIRTKLQP
-696 IYIHDDHF
+696 IYIYDEHF
-704 SKIEQK
+704 SRIEHK

-735 PVVIRPL
+735 PVLIMPL
-742 MLTNF
+742 MLANF
-747 EINIFSENCYPDV
+747 EINIFSEDCYPDV
-760 SRTSLNEE
+760 SRTRLNDD

-775 AIGRAIHIYILEHA
+775 AIGRAIHIYILKQA
-789 KLKAYEKEF
+789 NLKAHEKKF
-798 LKSFIKKYYKYDSD
+798 LSAFINKYYKYDPN
-812 NEFCKKIKL
+812 NEFCKKIK